1 MTAETL
7 KSKSVKDLAE
17 MAKKR
22 GIAGWHGM
30 RKEQLIKALL
40 RMAARKANAAASVQR
55 RSSATPNRPAVKS
68 LAAKSLAAKPL
79 AVKSMAVKAVA
90 VANNGLR
97 RAANGVSP
105 VAKAA
110 TNGRPTVPAAPAA
123 ARPATN
129 GTANRPVIGKP
140 AASTANGNKPAQAA
154 PAKPQ
159 PLSAAAKAALAQDD
173 AKDRKLSLA
182 AKKLLVAK
190 MKHERMKDLAWR
202 TIENKGKGSLIRDRL
217 VLMVRDA
224 YWLHCYWELSRH
236 GVERAQASLAQDW
249 HTAKPTL
256 RLLHT
261 VEGGTTSSAELLV
274 RDIEIHGG
282 VNNWYIEAPEP
293 PQSFRVEIG
302 YRTANN
308 RFHTLARS
316 NVVTTPRPDSKDAID
331 ENWNAVAQ
339 DYDKIYAMSGGY
351 STEGNSAELQELF
364 EERLRRPM
372 GSPLV
377 TGFGSGVEGL
387 VPRRKEFAFDVD
399 AEMLVFGKT
408 EPNAHVTL
416 QGDPVKVRPDG
427 TFTVR
432 FAMPNARQV
441 IPAVASSAD
450 GLEQRTVVL
459 AVERNT
465 KVMEPV
471 VRDSS
476 DS

>member
-154 PAKPQ
+154 PAKPRR
-159 PLSAAAKAALAQDD
+159 A
-173 AKDRKLSLA
+173 
-182 AKKLLVAK
+182 
-190 MKHERMKDLAWR
+190 
-202 TIENKGKGSLIRDRL
+202 IGS
-217 VLMVRDA
+217 
-224 YWLHCYWELSRH
+224 
-236 GVERAQASLAQDW
+236 
-249 HTAKPTL
+249 
-256 RLLHT
+256 
-261 VEGGTTSSAELLV
+261 
-274 RDIEIHGG
+274 
-282 VNNWYIEAPEP
+282 
-293 PQSFRVEIG
+293 
-302 YRTANN
+302 
-308 RFHTLARS
+308 
-316 NVVTTPRPDSKDAID
+316 
-331 ENWNAVAQ
+331 
-339 DYDKIYAMSGGY
+339 
-351 STEGNSAELQELF
+351 
-364 EERLRRPM
+364 
-372 GSPLV
+372 
-377 TGFGSGVEGL
+377 
-387 VPRRKEFAFDVD
+387 
-399 AEMLVFGKT
+399 
-408 EPNAHVTL
+408 
-416 QGDPVKVRPDG
+416 
-427 TFTVR
+427 
-432 FAMPNARQV
+432 
-441 IPAVASSAD
+441 
-450 GLEQRTVVL
+450 
-459 AVERNT
+459 
-465 KVMEPV
+465 
-471 VRDSS
+471 
-476 DS
+476 